1 MPLPV
6 FRIFV
11 SSTWEDLRPE
21 RQAIFSA
28 LHSHPQI
35 KFVGMEDFGSRDEDT
50 RKASIAGV
58 TDSDLYVGI
67 IGGRYGSGITEEE
80 YREASRQERPRLI
93 YFKDE
98 STIQPT
104 QRDHEPWPKSQRE
117 RFKEEL
123 RAAHTL
129 CSEFVSPED
138 LAGKLYSDLSR
149 WCAEE
154 TLRQVSKAYETSVP
168 VHQLHSPIGN
178 FVGRR
183 EEIKTL
189 FEALTPGPFARVAV
203 ISGMGGAGKTELA
216 RRVAHDLCSSYP
228 DSQLLIELGAHRS
241 SPVSTVEAL
250 RKAIAALRVFD
261 STFSENEVQLTKEY
275 RSLLSGKRALV
286 MLDDALDAE
295 QIRAFIPPAGCALLA
310 TSRKHMAPPGM
321 TSVRVDELGEY
332 DSSKLLRSFDAR
344 IEPHIANQISRL
356 CAYLPLALCHA
367 GSLLSLND
375 DLTPADYA
383 ERLRNERTRL
393 EAFDSE
399 DVGISV
405 KATFNLTYHKGLTEE
420 EQRVFRQLAVFP
432 ASFDEKAEAAVC
444 ADEEASHLKTLSSL
458 CLVTHET
465 KTKRYRLHDLVRL
478 YADELVTSDERH
490 MGARRH
496 GQHYLGIA
504 QETGKLHLRGDDAT
518 RRGLELFEL
527 EWANFRAGQAWFE
540 ANSITTEGVAHWCLD
555 YMESLKYLLHLRRS
569 PAEQVAWAQTAWQVS
584 QSLGFHDLEGRYL
597 SNLGTA
603 YSGMGDFQ
611 KAESCFQRALE
622 LARAHNDKLSEGN
635 VHGNLGNLLAKAS
648 EPGAAI
654 DHYGEC
660 LRILYEL
667 NDGRGAGNTL
677 NNLGNAYGSLGETQ
691 LAIEYYEVALGV
703 AREIND
709 RHSEGIALSNLGTE
723 HANQGDAQLAI
734 TLFDEALAI
743 MREIGDTPRE
753 VAVICSLANAYIDVG
768 EIANAIQFHQQALL
782 ISQHINDRAGECLSM
797 ANLGHAYYKLGDNKL
812 ALEHHHQALLISRE
826 LGDRRHEGLVRWN
839 IAQVLKD
846 DEDLDEAISE
856 GNRAL
861 AILDEIEYPKAPEV
875 RETLDAWRKPSVVRQ

>member
-6 FRIFV
+6 FRVFV

-28 LHSHPQI
+28 LHNHPQI

-50 RKASIAGV
+50 RKASVAGV

-80 YREASRQERPRLI
+80 YREASRHERPRLI
-93 YFKDE
+93 YFKAE
-98 STIQPT
+98 STIQPN
-104 QRDHEPWPKSQRE
+104 QHDHAPWPKLQRQ

-123 RAAHTL
+123 RVAHTL
-129 CSEFVSPED
+129 SPEFDSPED
-138 LAGKLYSDLSR
+138 LASKLYSDLSR

-154 TLRQVSKAYETSVP
+154 TLRRVSRVHETSLP

-183 EEIKTL
+183 EEIETL
-189 FEALTPGPFARVAV
+189 LEALTPGPFARVAV

-228 DSQLLIELGAHRS
+228 DSQLLIELGTHSS
-241 SPVSTVEAL
+241 SPVSIIEAL
-250 RKAIAALRVFD
+250 RKAIAALRVSDLGFA
-261 STFSENEVQLTKEY
+261 ENQDQLTKEY

-310 TSRKHMAPPGM
+310 TSRKRMAPPGM
-321 TSVRVDELGEY
+321 TSVHVDELGEY

-344 IEPHIANQISRL
+344 IEPHIANQISQL

-367 GSLLSLND
+367 GSLLSVKD

-383 ERLRNERTRL
+383 ERLRHERTRL
-393 EAFDSE
+393 KEFDSE

-405 KATFNLTYHKGLTEE
+405 KATFNLTYEGLTAE
-420 EQRVFRQLAVFP
+420 EQRVFRHLALFP
-432 ASFDEKAEAAVC
+432 SSFDKKAEATVC
-444 ADEEASHLKTLSSL
+444 NDEGASQLDKLLSL
-458 CLVTHET
+458 CLVSHET
-465 KTKRYRLHDLVRL
+465 KTERYRLHDLVRL
-478 YADELVTSDERH
+478 YAEELVTSDERR

-504 QETGKLHLRGDDAT
+504 RETGKLHLRGDDAT

-527 EWANFRAGQAWFE
+527 EWANFRAGQAWSE
-540 ANSITTEGVAHWCLD
+540 ANSINTDGVAHWCLE
-555 YMESLKYLLHLRRS
+555 YMESLKYLLYLRRS

-584 QSLGFHDLEGRYL
+584 HSLNLHDLEARYL

-603 YSGMGDFQ
+603 YSGTGDVQ
-611 KAESCFQRALE
+611 MARNCFQNALA
-622 LARAHNDKLSEGN
+622 LARKYNDKLSEGN
-635 VHGNLGNLLAKAS
+635 VYGNLGNLLAKAS
-648 EPGAAI
+648 EPRAAI
-654 DHYGEC
+654 EHYGEC

-677 NNLGNAYGSLGETQ
+677 NNLGNAYVSLGETQ
-691 LAIEYYEVALGV
+691 LAIEYYEIALSV

-709 RHSEGIALSNLGTE
+709 RRSEGIALSNLGNE
-723 HANQGDAQLAI
+723 YANQGRAQLAI
-734 TLFDEALAI
+734 DFFDDGLEI
-743 MREIGDTPRE
+743 MREIGDPRGE
-753 VAVICSLANAYIDVG
+753 VALLCSLANAYIDLS
-768 EIANAIQFHQQALL
+768 ETSTAIQFHQQALL
-782 ISQHINDRAGECLSM
+782 ISQHIKDRPGECLSL
-797 ANLGHAYYKLGDNKL
+797 ANLGHAYYMLGDNKL
-812 ALEHHHQALLISRE
+812 ALEHHNQALLISQE

-839 IAQVLKD
+839 IAQVIKD

-856 GNRAL
+856 GKRAL
-861 AILDEIEYPKAPEV
+861 AILDEIEDPKAPVV
-875 RETLDAWRKPSVVRQ
+875 RETLDAWRKTSVVKQ